1 MSECKHPRVYY
12 RDLLTGA
19 PLERRCQACNELLP
33 SLPTLRA
40 LVERYEKVLK
50 IYLIL
55 RLLEDPSVSSY
66 DKTQALESIGDF
78 HGGWESEEFLLDRY
92 RRLVDSLAR
101 AALEEGK
108 RQTDDP
114 K

>member
-1 MSECKHPRVYY
+1 MSGCKHPRAYY

-19 PLERRCQACNELLP
+19 PPERRCRDCNELLP
-33 SLPTLRA
+33 ALPTLRA
-40 LVERYEKVLK
+40 LVKQYEKVLK

-66 DKTQALESIGDF
+66 DKTQAMESIGDF
-78 HGGWESEEFLLDRY
+78 HGGWESEKFLLDRY
-92 RRLVDSLAR
+92 RGLVDSLAR

-108 RQTDDP
+108 RQTDDLE
-114 K
+114 

>member
-19 PLERRCQACNELLP
+19 PLERRCQDCNELLP
-33 SLPTLRA
+33 SLLTLRA
-40 LVERYEKVLK
+40 LVEQYEKVLK

-55 RLLEDPSVSSY
+55 RLLEDPSVSFS
-66 DKTQALESIGDF
+66 DKAQALESIGDF
-78 HGGWESEEFLLDRY
+78 HGSWESEEFLLDRY
-92 RRLVDSLAR
+92 RGLVDFLAR
-101 AALEEGK
+101 AALAEGK

>member
-1 MSECKHPRVYY
+1 MSECKHSRVYY

-33 SLPTLRA
+33 PLPTLRA
-40 LVERYEKVLK
+40 LVEQYEKVLK

-55 RLLEDPSVSSY
+55 RVLEDPSVSSY

-101 AALEEGK
+101 AAFEEGK

-114 K
+114 E